1 MTVIPNDFIHNHPTI
16 LRFNDIFFQKF
27 LLWVILKYLS
37 VVMKTF
43 KTIVFCKNFIEGLF
57 YLKPRKF
64 IVDFF
69 TNNI

>member
-1 MTVIPNDFIHNHPTI
+1 MTVIPHDFIPTLSFHSTI
-16 LRFNDIFFQKF
+16 QRYFFQKF

-37 VVMKTF
+37 VIMKTV
-43 KTIVFCKNFIEGLF
+43 VFCKNFIEGLF
-57 YLKPRKF
+57 YLKPREF